1 MTSEDNYFVDLIT
14 HNYSQYLNKDQLSR
28 VKKSLTQLI
37 EDASTIRNFPLTH
50 EDAPTPLFSNLAEI
64 PPKQSDR
71 N

>member
-1 MTSEDNYFVDLIT
+1 MASEDNYFVDLIT
-14 HNYSQYLNKDQLSR
+14 HSYSQYLNNDQFAS
-28 VKKSLTQLI
+28 VKRSLAQLI
-37 EDASTIRNFPLTH
+37 EDASTIRNFPITH